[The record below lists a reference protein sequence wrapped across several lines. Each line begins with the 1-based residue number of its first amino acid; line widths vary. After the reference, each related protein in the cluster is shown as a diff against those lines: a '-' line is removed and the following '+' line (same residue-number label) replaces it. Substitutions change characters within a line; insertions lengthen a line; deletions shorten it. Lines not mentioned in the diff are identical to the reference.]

1 MEMKKFF
8 FGTLCLA
15 MLSTAFT
22 ACSDDDDYD
31 FNDEG
36 SQVTLSNDR
45 VFILNEGSYTLNNA
59 GITFYDPKGTVSLIG
74 DVYYKQNNAALG
86 DTGQD
91 LIAYNHNLYVVVYGS
106 SYIARLNE
114 AGVEQA
120 RYAFTEEQGQPRYMA
135 AKDGKIYV
143 TLYSGNVARLDATT
157 LQFEA
162 MTAVGNNPEHI
173 AELDGKLYCANS
185 GWGADNRLSIIDP
198 STFKAENVT
207 IFTNPDQVL
216 NVGGQLIIQGY
227 GEYYDYPVAVY
238 NPTAKTYTQIGQ
250 ATKMDGYK
258 NTLYAVYS
266 ETNWSTY
273 ETTNTFYTY
282 DVTTG
287 KVNNASFLKDAPA
300 ELASTS
306 VYMLS
311 IDPKNGE
318 IYIGTS
324 DYSTNGT
331 IYRFDNA
338 GNLIDTFTSGGVSP
352 SKAVFL
358 HD

>member
-1 MEMKKFF
+1 
-8 FGTLCLA
+8 
-15 MLSTAFT
+15 
-22 ACSDDDDYD
+22 
-31 FNDEG
+31 
-36 SQVTLSNDR
+36 
-45 VFILNEGSYTLNNA
+45 
-59 GITFYDPKGTVSLIG
+59 
-74 DVYYKQNNAALG
+74 
-86 DTGQD
+86 
-91 LIAYNHNLYVVVYGS
+91 
-106 SYIARLNE
+106 
-114 AGVEQA
+114 
-120 RYAFTEEQGQPRYMA
+120 
-135 AKDGKIYV
+135 
-143 TLYSGNVARLDATT
+143 
-157 LQFEA
+157 
-162 MTAVGNNPEHI
+162 
-173 AELDGKLYCANS
+173 
-185 GWGADNRLSIIDP
+185 
-198 STFKAENVT
+198 
-207 IFTNPDQVL
+207 
-216 NVGGQLIIQGY
+216 VGGQLIIQGY